1 MLCDGSRFLRVKSLT
16 TCRDR
21 VFLTTP
27 LHVPNCQ
34 PKRCCLLC
42 DCGGPGCAAGWGH
55 EREAPPLAGDASLQG
70 QGFPRA
76 TDAVPPFGVR
86 LAARPS
92 LNPPSVYTAE
102 ATDDQTRGFPNR
114 TSRALCAEPHC
125 TEPLSFKSQ
134 GMRKGPCGTYPG
146 EGQARA
152 LGRSHRG
159 IQPGAITEGG
169 QPSGPSGP
177 CPGHHDHFN
186 SQARQK
192 QVCPPQNFQTVGC
205 CGEVQSPALHCAIS
219 PKVTSSSTAPAGA
232 ASVLGVCGTSNVFH
246 RRFHPFGTS
255 SLAVPFTLRA
265 MGWGQTLRRVAFVL
279 VPWRSS

>member
-1 MLCDGSRFLRVKSLT
+1 MPASRARAFHVLRMP
-16 TCRDR
+16 CRRSEYDLR
-21 VFLTTP
+21 
-27 LHVPNCQ
+27 
-34 PKRCCLLC
+34 
-42 DCGGPGCAAGWGH
+42 PGLPST
-55 EREAPPLAGDASLQG
+55 PPLPRCTRLRPRTTKQG
-70 QGFPRA
+70 GSP
-76 TDAVPPFGVR
+76 
-86 LAARPS
+86 
-92 LNPPSVYTAE
+92 
-102 ATDDQTRGFPNR
+102 
-114 TSRALCAEPHC
+114 
-125 TEPLSFKSQ
+125 TEPPGHSALNLSFKSQ

-152 LGRSHRG
+152 LGRSPWHP
-159 IQPGAITEGG
+159 QPGAMTEGG

-219 PKVTSSSTAPAGA
+219 SKVTSSSTAPAGA